1 MIDRGH
7 ARNPVSE
14 RVADNDRGPA
24 SVMPDHLCHVARE
37 IVQRQTLHRACTAS
51 TAGLRPQHVET
62 GAGNRSSK
70 IVKIQGIA
78 TARGQENDR
87 RPAAFGNHFDA
98 YIVIGD
104 NLPDT
109 LCLRRRRAQRN
120 QTGRNARQDHTTQN
134 DIPKSTDRLHVH
146 KLAQPQRL
154 GMPAQVKG
162 LCSDQIAQRRRKI
175 GDGIGLVQI
184 SPAFRKI
191 VVSKF

>member
-51 TAGLRPQHVET
+51 TARLRPQHVEA
-62 GAGNRSSK
+62 GAGNRCGQV
-70 IVKIQGIA
+70 VKIQGIA

-98 YIVIGD
+98 YLVIGD
-104 NLPDT
+104 NLPDA

-134 DIPKSTDRLHVH
+134 DIPKSTDKLHVH

-175 GDGIGLVQI
+175 
-184 SPAFRKI
+184 
-191 VVSKF
+191 

>member
-1 MIDRGH
+1 MRATQFPNAWPTMTAG
-7 ARNPVSE
+7 PPPSC
-14 RVADNDRGPA
+14 RVTSAT
-24 SVMPDHLCHVARE
+24 S
-37 IVQRQTLHRACTAS
+37 RAKSCSDKPFIGTS

-62 GAGNRSSK
+62 GAGNRCGQV
-70 IVKIQGIA
+70 VKIQGIA

-98 YIVIGD
+98 YLVIGD
-104 NLPDT
+104 NLPDA

-134 DIPKSTDRLHVH
+134 DIPKSTDKLHVR
-146 KLAQPQRL
+146 KVAQPQRL

-175 GDGIGLVQI
+175 
-184 SPAFRKI
+184 
-191 VVSKF
+191 